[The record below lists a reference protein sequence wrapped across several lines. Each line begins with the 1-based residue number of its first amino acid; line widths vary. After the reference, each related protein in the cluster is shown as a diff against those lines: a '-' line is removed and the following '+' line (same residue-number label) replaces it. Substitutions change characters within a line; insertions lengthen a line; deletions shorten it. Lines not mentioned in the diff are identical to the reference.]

1 MEIEIY
7 QINTERDKDD
17 LCFMNTDFLKRKN
30 ITEIPARIY
39 DKVFDGTVNCQTLE
53 DVYRKFNIVHPFGYT
68 SRSLSVSD
76 IVRVKRS
83 EPSVEKGCYFCD
95 SIGFKRVDF
104 RYALAKDAKK
114 QQKKA
119 VAKAL
124 GISLRQLR
132 ARQYNLGQ
140 LQELERGAARGL
152 DIRTYADPAFSSQQ
166 MYQIRCDMKNHKDV
180 SAYAKPVYDTDQMF
194 EIREGVENGLD
205 ISRYADHQYDG
216 YQMREIREGM
226 EHGVDVSIY
235 ADLKY
240 DNGQMKAIR
249 QGLESGVDVS
259 QYADP
264 KFDMRQMEMLLR
276 GLQNGLD
283 VSRIADPA
291 ISAADMSKAVERMI
305 KQHSMEAEQKAY
317 TIQDIADSM
326 HKVDVNAMQGG
337 VTDVSFRCG
346 NDQIDIQGYTIE
358 SGWESFEGS
367 TAVWENGHLLYRR
380 GAAHVDDYRQETYT
394 LGQYPEYSEMVSY
407 LQDKYHGKSFGVVKE
422 KVPEV
427 QESFERHWENPA
439 YQKSL
444 EAAQAKK
451 EAPRSSLQEI
461 VSSAKEYA
469 QKNPEKLAQKNSPP
483 SRGKVR

>member
-7 QINTERDKDD
+7 QINTDRDKDD

-30 ITEIPARIY
+30 ITEIPAKIY
-39 DKVFDGTVNCQTLE
+39 DKVFAGTVNCQTLE
-53 DVYRKFNIVHPFGYT
+53 DVYRKFNIEHPFGYT

-83 EPSVEKGCYFCD
+83 EPSVKKGCYFCD

-114 QQKKA
+114 QQKKV

-140 LQELERGAARGL
+140 LQELERGAVRGL

-180 SAYAKPVYDTDQMF
+180 SAYAKPVYDTDQML
-194 EIREGVENGLD
+194 EIRDGVENGLD
-205 ISRYADHQYDG
+205 VSRYADHQYDG

-264 KFDMRQMEMLLR
+264 KFNMWQMEMLLR

-291 ISAADMSKAVERMI
+291 ISAADMSETVERM
-305 KQHSMEAEQKAY
+305 MEQP
-317 TIQDIADSM
+317 
-326 HKVDVNAMQGG
+326 
-337 VTDVSFRCG
+337 
-346 NDQIDIQGYTIE
+346 
-358 SGWESFEGS
+358 
-367 TAVWENGHLLYRR
+367 L
-380 GAAHVDDYRQETYT
+380 
-394 LGQYPEYSEMVSY
+394 
-407 LQDKYHGKSFGVVKE
+407 
-422 KVPEV
+422 V
-427 QESFERHWENPA
+427 QEQHN
-439 YQKSL
+439 K
-444 EAAQAKK
+444 
-451 EAPRSSLQEI
+451 APQNKSLQEI

-483 SRGKVR
+483 SRGKVL